1 MSVRFNRG
9 PGVIGMPGFVGYR
22 VAMFMDSS
30 EAVGESA
37 WPLSINILTLCKMI
51 YL

>member
-1 MSVRFNRG
+1 MWVKMVKKAA

-30 EAVGESA
+30 ESVSESA
-37 WPLSINILTLCKMI
+37 WPLSIHILDPV
-51 YL
+51 